1 MLHFVTKLIPESP
14 LIRISL
20 TVSWDTK
27 RFQSESD
34 VIWDVQNL
42 VTAEKI
48 AEILTTIEE
57 KSPKSYLIN
66 DILTP
71 P

>member
-1 MLHFVTKLIPESP
+1 MLHFVTKLIPERP